1 MVQQGLLKV
10 RLSLQEEI
18 DAIQRLV
25 TRYADVPMSLA
36 DAGMVR
42 LSELEENCALLT
54 CDSDFK
60 IYRRNGRSPIPLVVP
75 EEP

>member
-25 TRYADVPMSLA
+25 TRYADIPMSLA

-60 IYRRNGRSPIPLVVP
+60 IYRRNGRSPIPLVAP